1 MKTEYPNQ
9 RLHKSCLAATQG
21 ATASTADA
29 GAMTSNTDERSAAA
43 VSLSGIPKQDYIVS
57 KLLDRTVVA
66 KGNCK
71 LHRAVYDRL
80 TQVLN
85 ELVRIENGADV
96 DEELLDRISM
106 IAGLI
111 DSLYSK
117 ATA

>member
-1 MKTEYPNQ
+1 MGRFRSKSIGFRMSPEEYEMIN
-9 RLHKSCLAATQG
+9 L
-21 ATASTADA
+21 
-29 GAMTSNTDERSAAA
+29 A

-57 KLLDRTVVA
+57 KLLDRTVVV

-106 IAGLI
+106 IVGLI

-117 ATA
+117 TTA